1 MKMTIKYELKGL
13 QFKLMNGIIQDI
25 ADILFHANS
34 EETLKHFLD
43 VLGVELSGVQ
53 DAEVLGETLYISV
66 DFDFEFTY
74 KPFTSVDEV
83 PQGLEQVVTY
93 VDENTLYGYMEVQ
106 GKNIIVHHYAW
117 DLGEDKL
124 EELSTKL
131 IHEDLTDKVFF
142 HIPKPNR
149 VQYNI
154 PIITE

>member
-1 MKMTIKYELKGL
+1 MKMSIKYELKGL

-25 ADILFHANS
+25 SDILFHANS

-43 VLGVELSGVQ
+43 VLEVELSGVHG
-53 DAEVLGETLYISV
+53 AEVLGETLYISV

-106 GKNIIVHHYAW
+106 GKNIIVHHPSRE
-117 DLGEDKL
+117 LGQKKL
-124 EELSTKL
+124 EKLDEELMSG
-131 IHEDLTDKVFF
+131 DLLGMIQF
-142 HIPKPNR
+142 HIPSLVNA
-149 VQYNI
+149 
-154 PIITE
+154 